1 MPSFEDFDATAS
13 AAVSSVFAEPA
24 HFIPRVSSQYAVRA
38 SDPDRPEVAVT
49 GVFSAGAAQ
58 QGLDGQA
65 GGFSGGT
72 QVTSSSAT
80 FWIAKAQADAL
91 TAPPAK
97 GDALILTNRAD
108 QPRYAVSAFHHSDLG
123 DLTLIL
129 VREDAVP

>member
-1 MPSFEDFDATAS
+1 MPPFEDFDAAAS
-13 AAVSSVFAEPA
+13 AVLSSVFAEPA
-24 HFIPRVSSQYAVRA
+24 RFIPRVLSQYAVRA

-65 GGFSGGT
+65 SGFSGGT

-91 TAPPAK
+91 TALPAK
-97 GDALILTNRAD
+97 GDAIRLTNRAD
-108 QPRYAVSAFHHSDLG
+108 QPRYGISAVQHTDMG
-123 DLTLIL
+123 DITLIL
-129 VREDAVP
+129 VREEDDI